1 MAEAFVALGS
11 NLGDRAANLARAR
24 AALDGGPLKFTAQSS
39 VYETEPW
46 GPVAQG
52 PYLNQV
58 VCGTT
63 ELSPRALLAALFAI
77 ETRLG
82 RDRKQEVRFGPRVI
96 DLDVLLYS
104 DLAIAEPDLEIPHP
118 RMLERAFV
126 LAPLAEIAPDRMVNG
141 IKVRDALARVGS
153 KGIALFTAP
162 DAKP

>member
-24 AALDGGPLKFTAQSS
+24 AALDEGPLKLTARSS

-58 VCGTT
+58 VRGTT
-63 ELSPRALLAALFAI
+63 DLAPRALLAALFEI

-82 RDRKQEVRFGPRVI
+82 RDRRREIRFGPRVI
-96 DLDVLLYS
+96 DLDLLLHG
-104 DLAIAEPDLEIPHP
+104 DLAINEPDLEIPHP
-118 RMLERAFV
+118 RLLERAFV
-126 LAPLAEIAPDRMVNG
+126 LVPLAEIAPNRMVNG
-141 IKVRDALARVGS
+141 ISVRDALARVGN
-153 KGIALFTAP
+153 KGIALFAAP

>member
-11 NLGDRAANLARAR
+11 NLGDRTANLVRAR
-24 AALDGGPLKFTAQSS
+24 AALDGGPLKFTALSS

-58 VCGTT
+58 VRGTT
-63 ELSPRALLAALFAI
+63 SLAPRALLAALFEI

-82 RDRKQEVRFGPRVI
+82 RDRKQEVRYGPRVI
-96 DLDVLLYS
+96 DLDVLLYG

-118 RMLERAFV
+118 RLLERAFV
-126 LAPLAEIAPDRMVNG
+126 LVPLAEIAPGRFVNG
-141 IKVRDALARVGS
+141 IKVSDALARVGS
-153 KGIALFTAP
+153 KGITRFAAP

>member
-1 MAEAFVALGS
+1 MAEAFVALGT

-24 AALDGGPLKFTAQSS
+24 AALDGGPLKLTAQSS

-58 VCGTT
+58 VQGTT
-63 ELSPRALLAALFAI
+63 ALAPRALLAALFEI

-82 RDRKQEVRFGPRVI
+82 RDRSKEIRFGPRVI
-96 DLDVLLYS
+96 DLDVLLYN

-118 RMLERAFV
+118 RLMERAFV
-126 LAPLAEIAPDRMVNG
+126 LVPLAEIAPGRVVKG
-141 IKVRDALARVGS
+141 IKVSDALARVSS
-153 KGIALFTAP
+153 KGIALFATL

>member
-11 NLGDRAANLARAR
+11 NLGDRAAYLARAR
-24 AALDGGPLKFTAQSS
+24 AALDDGPLKLTALSS

-58 VCGTT
+58 VRGMT
-63 ELSPRALLAALFAI
+63 ELAPRALLAALFEI

-96 DLDVLLYS
+96 DLDVLLYG
-104 DLAIAEPDLEIPHP
+104 DLAVSEPDLEIPHP
-118 RMLERAFV
+118 RLLERAFV
-126 LAPLAEIAPDRMVNG
+126 LVPLAEIAPDRIVNG
-141 IKVRDALARVGS
+141 IKVSDALVHVGS
-153 KGIALFTAP
+153 KGIALFAVPGT
-162 DAKP
+162 KP